1 MIKLN
6 DVNRIQKERDVIMYV
21 MYQNNWIKIWQLQQT
36 SVLRLCPAWLNLLPD
51 CKKKKYFKE
60 QF

>member
-21 MYQNNWIKIWQLQQT
+21 MYQYNWIKIWQLQQT
-36 SVLRLCPAWLNLLPD
+36 SVLQLCPAWLNLLPD
-51 CKKKKYFKE
+51 CKKKYFKE

>member
-36 SVLRLCPAWLNLLPD
+36 SVLRLCPAWLIYCLTA
-51 CKKKKYFKE
+51 KKKKYFKE